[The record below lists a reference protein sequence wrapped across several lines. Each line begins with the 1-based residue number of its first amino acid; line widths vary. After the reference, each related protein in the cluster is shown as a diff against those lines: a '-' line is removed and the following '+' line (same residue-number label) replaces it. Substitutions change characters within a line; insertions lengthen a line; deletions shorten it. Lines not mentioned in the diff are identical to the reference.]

1 MIADLTGR
9 TALVTGGAQG
19 VGRAIALTLA
29 EQGADVAIGDVR
41 PDLGADLVDE
51 IERLGRRALALEL
64 DVRSPASA
72 QAAVQQI
79 VSAWSKLDILVN
91 NAGVVH
97 APPGP
102 NGEEDPEEEWSY
114 VFGINLRGVVN
125 CCDAVM
131 PHMAERRYG
140 KIVNISSTA
149 GKPGDPPPAPPSA
162 TQPANPKP
170 PLGASTYSLSKAAV
184 VRHTQL
190 LSASA
195 ARINVNVNC
204 VCPSRMI
211 TPLGLELAAR
221 GQRRAG
227 SAANAADAA
236 NAQDVVEARRK
247 AVIAVNR
254 FGRELEP
261 VDVAKMVAFLV
272 SDDAKNI
279 TGQSINV
286 DGGFKLI

>member
-19 VGRAIALTLA
+19 VGRAICLTLA
-29 EQGADVAIGDVR
+29 EQGADVAVGDVR
-41 PDLGADLVDE
+41 VDLAAGVAAE
-51 IERLGRRALALEL
+51 IEGLGRRALALEL
-64 DVRSPASA
+64 DVRSAASA
-72 QAAVQQI
+72 QASVRR
-79 VSAWSKLDILVN
+79 VLDAWGKLDILVN

-102 NGEEDPEEEWSY
+102 DGQEDPEAEWDH
-114 VFGINLRGVVN
+114 VFAINLRGVVN

-140 KIVNISSTA
+140 KIVNIGSTA
-149 GKPGDPPPAPPSA
+149 GKPGDPLAAPAYGAPSGTPPATA
-162 TQPANPKP
+162 RP
-170 PLGASTYSLSKAAV
+170 PLGASAYGLSKAAV
-184 VRHTQL
+184 IRHTQL

-211 TPLGLELAAR
+211 TPLGLGLAAR
-221 GQRRAG
+221 GLKRGA
-227 SAANAADAA
+227 AADASA
-236 NAQDVVEARRK
+236 EEVLEARRK
-247 AVIAVNR
+247 AVLAVNR

-261 VDVAKMVAFLV
+261 IDVAKMVAFLA

-286 DGGFKLI
+286 DGGFKLV